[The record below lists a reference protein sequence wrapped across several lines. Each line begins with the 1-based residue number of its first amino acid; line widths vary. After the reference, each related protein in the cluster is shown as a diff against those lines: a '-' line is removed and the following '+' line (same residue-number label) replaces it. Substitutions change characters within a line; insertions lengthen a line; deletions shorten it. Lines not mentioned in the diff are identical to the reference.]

1 MLSQEGHLARN
12 IDRHVTLSGGDA
24 SLLAELDAHPRRV
37 PRGSELWQTQRPSD
51 HLYTLCRGWACS
63 YHRSANGSQQIL
75 DLFVPGDIMGLRDL
89 TYHDHTSTAVMLTT
103 GQVSAYPVERVSELM
118 RCSRRLDWALQAS
131 AARQER
137 LITQRLI
144 NVLSHDAVSRIAH
157 LMLEVQHRLQ
167 RVDAASGDQF
177 YLPLLQRQIGMLLGM
192 SSVHVSRT
200 LIELSRRGLLE
211 RSRRRIH
218 LLDVEALA
226 RIADFTTFPYE
237 AGLNPELL
245 PEGAGPH
252 GA

>member
-1 MLSQEGHLARN
+1 MLSREGHLARN
-12 IDRHVTLSGGDA
+12 IHQHVTLSSGED

-37 PRGSELWQTQRPSD
+37 PRGSELWQTHRPTEY
-51 HLYTLCRGWACS
+51 LYTLCNGWAYS
-63 YHRSANGSQQIL
+63 YHRSADGSRQIL

-89 TYHDHTSTAVMLTT
+89 TYRDHTSTAVMLTT
-103 GQVSAYPVERVSELM
+103 GQVSAYPIERVSELM
-118 RCSRRLDWALQAS
+118 RCSRRLGWALQAS

-144 NVLSHDAVSRIAH
+144 NVLSHDAASRIAH
-157 LMLEVQHRLQ
+157 LMLEIQHRLQ
-167 RVDAASGDQF
+167 RVDAVSGDQF

-218 LLDVEALA
+218 LLDIEALT

-237 AGLNPELL
+237 AGLNPGLL
-245 PEGAGPH
+245 FEEAMPR
-252 GA
+252 